1 MRFAAV
7 LRSSS
12 VLLLLLCKHIYCSG
26 PAADNAD
33 LQPQGLA
40 PGTPGVLVHQV
51 CIVCVRTRFPVPVQL
66 LCSAMVHF
74 CAPVTPQIRNG
85 NAQRLNARSL
95 TSSSRFA
102 VASFATGVSVQEVL
116 FCCVVVS
123 VVFVRASIAYDLH
136 YRFIGEETEP
146 ARTTRQVYYESVA
159 ASTPQTNA
167 DRSTQHKREK
177 HGQNTAHS
185 LRRLSVKFAAYS
197 HCSSGR
203 MCKSCA
209 HRTAPHRTAPHRTA
223 PSASNIDSNTTTP
236 TPTSTSAHQC
246 GRLG

>member
-12 VLLLLLCKHIYCSG
+12 VLLLVLCKHIYCSG

-102 VASFATGVSVQEVL
+102 VASFATEECRSRK
-116 FCCVVVS
+116 CC
-123 VVFVRASIAYDLH
+123 
-136 YRFIGEETEP
+136 
-146 ARTTRQVYYESVA
+146 SVA
-159 ASTPQTNA
+159 LLCPWY
-167 DRSTQHKREK
+167 
-177 HGQNTAHS
+177 
-185 LRRLSVKFAAYS
+185 L
-197 HCSSGR
+197 
-203 MCKSCA
+203 CA
-209 HRTAPHRTAPHRTA
+209 HRLPTTYTT
-223 PSASNIDSNTTTP
+223 DSLERKRSP
-236 TPTSTSAHQC
+236 REQRARCIMS
-246 GRLG
+246 R